1 MDDKNTLAEANKGN
15 SPVAKFNA
23 QRSQRHPASM
33 VIAGTLI
40 AAVAVGVG
48 VQLLRA
54 GPEATKKEKRSEV
67 ASTSNSALSL
77 PAVRINGEVVTRE
90 QLALECMEQFGHQVL
105 DSLISRKIIQQACAE
120 RGVQVTDAEVIAE
133 VNRISKHAGLPT
145 DQWHKFIQSERGLT
159 ERQYHRD
166 VIWPLLALKKIA
178 GREVRITNEMLK
190 EAYIDNYGPRVKARM
205 ILFDNLHRAQK
216 VVALISEYPENFADY
231 AREHSVEPNS
241 KSLGGKIPPIRR
253 YSGAHEEIREAAFS
267 MKNAGDVSP
276 LLQIAVNRY
285 AILQYEGRTEPVE
298 HRKEDVK
305 EILHDDL
312 VDREVQSLVAETFE
326 GLRKN
331 AKVDNYI
338 KGEKTGPIQQVSA
351 RSDDKA
357 NFAGDEPSTN

>member
-1 MDDKNTLAEANKGN
+1 VRDGIRDKAARLVTGVT
-15 SPVAKFNA
+15 VAKFNA

-105 DSLISRKIIQQACAE
+105 DSLISRKIIQQACA
-120 RGVQVTDAEVIAE
+120 